1 MAIRAM
7 IPGMKT
13 ILIADDSKAFR
24 ALEQAMLASRG
35 YRVLQAADGAETV
48 RMAFTDKPDLI
59 LLDIQMPVMDG
70 VSVLS
75 TLKAKPET
83 AGIPIIII
91 TTIGRE
97 KDRDILLKGGAD
109 DFVSKPIDGPS
120 LVSKIEKLIG

>member
-1 MAIRAM
+1 MLG
-7 IPGMKT
+7 GMKT

-24 ALEQAMLASRG
+24 ALEQAMLVGRG
-35 YRVLQAADGAETV
+35 YRVLQAGDGAETV
-48 RMAFTDKPDLI
+48 RMAFTEKPDLI

-83 AGIPIIII
+83 SAIPIIVI

-97 KDRDILLKGGAD
+97 KDRDILLRGGAD
-109 DFVSKPIDGPS
+109 DFVSKPINGQS
-120 LVSKIEKLIG
+120 LLAKVEKLLG

>member
-1 MAIRAM
+1 MLG
-7 IPGMKT
+7 GMKT
-13 ILIADDSKAFR
+13 ILVADDSKAFR
-24 ALEQAMLASRG
+24 ALEEAMLVGRG
-35 YRVLQAADGAETV
+35 YRVLQAGDGAETV
-48 RMAFTDKPDLI
+48 RIAFTEKPDLI

-83 AGIPIIII
+83 SAIPIIVI

-109 DFVSKPIDGPS
+109 DFVSKPINGQS
-120 LVSKIEKLIG
+120 LLAKVEKLLG